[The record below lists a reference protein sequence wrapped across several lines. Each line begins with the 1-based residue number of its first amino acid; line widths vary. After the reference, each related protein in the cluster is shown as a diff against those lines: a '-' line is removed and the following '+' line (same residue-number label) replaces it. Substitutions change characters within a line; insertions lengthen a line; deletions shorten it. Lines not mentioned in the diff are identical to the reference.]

1 MPVNNLRRN
10 RLQTENTNTKVVEE
24 NAEDNTRKI

>member
-1 MPVNNLRRN
+1 MPVNNPRN

-24 NAEDNTRKI
+24 NAEDNTRKT